1 MIYFDT
7 DVLVHFVINQDEMKH
22 SVAKKM
28 VIEAVQ
34 NAQFSLSTLSLQEW
48 LFVMA
53 KLSVSTEII
62 ERNYTVFKRF
72 ATLSIDMETFDRGHD
87 LASQVGFRHINDCL
101 HTAIAEKHCLELLT
115 YNQNDF
121 KKIEKL
127 SSLVVTIL

>member
-1 MIYFDT
+1 MSYFDT

-28 VIEAVQ
+28 IIEAVK
-34 NAQFSLSTLSLQEW
+34 NAQFTLSMLSLQEW

-62 ERNYTVFKRF
+62 EKNYAVFKQF
-72 ATLSIDMETFDRGHD
+72 ATLSIDMETFERGHD
-87 LASQVGFRHINDCL
+87 IASQIGFRHINDCL
-101 HTAIAEKHCLELLT
+101 HTAIAEKYCSELIT

-121 KKIEKL
+121 KKIEKVSTL
-127 SSLVVTIL
+127 KVTIL

>member
-28 VIEAVQ
+28 VIESVQ
-34 NAQFSLSTLSLQEW
+34 NSQFILSMLSLQEW

-53 KLSVSTEII
+53 KLSVFTDII
-62 ERNYTVFKRF
+62 ERNYTVFKQF

-87 LASQVGFRHINDCL
+87 LASKIGFRHINDCL
-101 HTAIAEKHCLELLT
+101 HTAIAEKHCSELLT

-127 SSLVVTIL
+127 SSIKVTIL

>member
-7 DVLVHFVINQDEMKH
+7 DVLVHFVINQDEIKH

-34 NAQFSLSTLSLQEW
+34 NGQFTLSMLSLQEW

-62 ERNYTVFKRF
+62 ERNYTIFKRF
-72 ATLSIDMETFDRGHD
+72 ATLPIDMETFERGHD
-87 LASQVGFRHINDCL
+87 LASQIGFRHINDCL
-101 HTAIAEKHCLELLT
+101 HTAIAEKHCFELLT

-127 SSLVVTIL
+127 SSLKVTIL

>member
-34 NAQFSLSTLSLQEW
+34 NSQFILSILSLQEW

-53 KLSVSTEII
+53 KLSVSTDII
-62 ERNYTVFKRF
+62 ERNYTVFKQF
-72 ATLSIDMETFDRGHD
+72 ATLSIDMETFERGHD
-87 LASQVGFRHINDCL
+87 LASQISFRHINDCL
-101 HTAIAEKHCLELLT
+101 HTAIAEKHCSELLT

-121 KKIEKL
+121 KKIQKL
-127 SSLVVTIL
+127 SSLKVTIL

>member
-7 DVLVHFVINQDEMKH
+7 DVLVHFVINQDETKH

-34 NAQFSLSTLSLQEW
+34 NSQFTLSMLSLQEW

-62 ERNYTVFKRF
+62 ERNYTVFKQF
-72 ATLSIDMETFDRGHD
+72 ATLSIDMETFERGHD
-87 LASQVGFRHINDCL
+87 LASQIGFRHINDCL
-101 HTAIAEKHCLELLT
+101 HTAIAEKHCTELIT

-127 SSLVVTIL
+127 SSLKVTIL

>member
-34 NAQFSLSTLSLQEW
+34 NSQLTLSMLSLQEW

-72 ATLSIDMETFDRGHD
+72 ATLSIDMETFERGHD
-87 LASQVGFRHINDCL
+87 LASQIGFRHINDCL
-101 HTAIAEKHCLELLT
+101 HTAIAEKHCSQLLT

-127 SSLVVTIL
+127 SSLKVTIL

>member
-7 DVLVHFVINQDEMKH
+7 DVLVHFVINQDETKH

-34 NAQFSLSTLSLQEW
+34 NSQFTLSTLSLQEW

-62 ERNYTVFKRF
+62 ERNYTVFKQF
-72 ATLSIDMETFDRGHD
+72 ATLSIDMETFERGHD
-87 LASQVGFRHINDCL
+87 LASQIGFRHINDCL
-101 HTAIAEKHCLELLT
+101 HTAIAEKHCTELIT

-127 SSLVVTIL
+127 SSLKVTIL

>member
-7 DVLVHFVINQDEMKH
+7 DVLVHFVVNQDETKH
-22 SVAKKM
+22 SMATKVI
-28 VIEAVQ
+28 IEAVK
-34 NAQFSLSTLSLQEW
+34 NSQFALSMLSLQEW

-53 KLSVSTEII
+53 KLSVSLEVV

-72 ATLSIDMETFDRGHD
+72 ATLLIDAEIFERGHD
-87 LASQVGFRHINDCL
+87 LALAIGFRHINDCL
-101 HTAIAEKHCLELLT
+101 HTAIAEKYCSELIT

-127 SSLVVTIL
+127 STLQITIL